1 MLRARAII
9 ILIYCILCSCELKIQ
24 SENLYSISTEKIEV
38 RWAGD
43 MDSDTNLSWS
53 PNGDCLVTTR
63 EKLGTHIKKISL
75 VDGSESTIFQY
86 KGGCGYITLSP
97 DGNKFAFSPW
107 YTNQLFIASI
117 IDSTARQLTSVGSS
131 IYGIFWSPDSY
142 VIGFNVY
149 QDYAYQI
156 WTITVNGDK
165 LRQISPDDRRSYC
178 GSEFYPDGQKILL
191 TYNGNV
197 WNIDIYSKQLTRL
210 TYLSK
215 VTLHP
220 NIIDRDMSKLVYQC
234 KFGSDSTLIY
244 LYDLT
249 SKNREKIISLNGRC
263 IQQVLSPD
271 KSQLAIDLV
280 TSDGNV
286 VYAISITDG
295 KIEKIIENRRYPSF
309 FPNGESILAA
319 QIKYYSVIRVVSL
332 TDSTIHDITDW
343 DTKNGDTSP
352 LWVDNGKSI
361 LFLRQGNL
369 WKISYPEKTMVQ
381 LTKFKNKKIFNPEI
395 STDGDKIFYDD
406 GNDVYILNIQTGEL
420 VNLSVDI
427 NEPLSQPCVSPDCK
441 FLLCCFF
448 YGIKVFELE
457 NGKLNH
463 KYDIIGDYKN
473 PTWSVYN
480 PDFGSHIAVE
490 NNDDI
495 YVISPKDWIPELLIS
510 RAKGPCWSPDGTK
523 IAYIQ
528 DRVVCI
534 STIFKELE

>member
-24 SENLYSISTEKIEV
+24 SENLYNISLEKIAV

-43 MDSDTNLSWS
+43 MDPDANLSWS

-63 EKLGTHIKKISL
+63 KKRGTHINKISL

-86 KGGCGYITLSP
+86 RGGCGYISLSP
-97 DGNKFAFSPW
+97 DGNRFAFSPW
-107 YTNQLFIASI
+107 YTNQVFVASI
-117 IDSTARQLTSVGSS
+117 IDSTARQLTSIGSS
-131 IYGIFWSPDSY
+131 IYGFFWSPDSY

-165 LRQISPDDRRSYC
+165 LRRISPDDRKSYC
-178 GSEFYPDGQKILL
+178 GSEFYPDGQKILI
-191 TYNGNV
+191 THDRDV
-197 WNIDIYSKQLTRL
+197 WNIDINSKQLTKL
-210 TYLSK
+210 TDLSD
-215 VTLHP
+215 VTSHP
-220 NIIDRDMSKLVYQC
+220 NMIDLDMSKLVYHYN
-234 KFGSDSTLIY
+234 FGSNPILIY

-249 SKNREKIISLNGRC
+249 SQNREEMISLNGPC
-263 IQQVLSPD
+263 IQQVVSPD
-271 KSQLAIDLV
+271 RSQLAIDLV
-280 TSDGNV
+280 TPAGDV
-286 VYAISITDG
+286 IYVISIPDG

-332 TDSTIHDITDW
+332 TDSTINDITDW
-343 DTKNGDTSP
+343 DMKNGDTKP
-352 LWVDNGKSI
+352 LWIDNGKSI

-381 LTKFKNKKIFNPEI
+381 LTKFKDKRIFNPEI
-395 STDGDKIFYDD
+395 SADGDKIFYDD
-406 GNDVYILNIQTGEL
+406 GNDVYVVNIQTGEL

-427 NEPLSQPCVSPDCK
+427 NEPLSQPCVSPDGK
-441 FLLCCFF
+441 FMLCCFS
-448 YGIKVFELE
+448 YGIKVFELK
-457 NGKLNH
+457 NDILNH
-463 KYDIIGDYKN
+463 KYDIFGDYKN

-490 NNDDI
+490 NNSDI
-495 YVISPKDWIPELLIS
+495 YIVSPKDWIPELLIS
-510 RAKGPCWSPDGTK
+510 RAKGPCWAPDGTK